1 MKLYFAPGA
10 CSLVPHIIASEL
22 GTKIDLEQVD
32 LREKKTK
39 SGKDYLTINPKGQ
52 VPLLEMDNGE
62 RLTEVAVIL
71 QYLSDQKPAAHLAPA
86 AGTAERYRVLEWLNF
101 ITTELHKTLGPMF
114 RPTTPEEFKTL
125 SRDLAFRRFE
135 WADKQLAGK
144 QYLMGNTFTLPDAYL
159 YVMTRWAKGLKI
171 DLSKLTN
178 LQAFAERVAARPQV
192 QQALKEEGLS

>member
-1 MKLYFAPGA
+1 MLKLFYAPNSCA
-10 CSLVPHIIASEL
+10 LAPHIALNEARADF
-22 GTKIDLEQVD
+22 DLVKVDTMNGEQ
-32 LREKKTK
+32 RSAE
-39 SGKDYLTINPKGQ
+39 YLAVNPKAK
-52 VPLLEMDNGE
+52 VPSLATDRGI
-62 RLTEVAVIL
+62 LTEVAVIL

-86 AGTAERYRVLEWLNF
+86 AGTPERYRVLEWLNF

-135 WADKQLAGK
+135 WVDKQLAGK